1 MSGTDVQS
9 ILNNALSQ
17 LKSIESSGSATGGS
31 SSNTQFINSIYS
43 LVGDAETL
51 SEGGNQQTAS
61 AVGGIVKNV
70 INAILSLGTG
80 ERDKANQ
87 EVKTNTENANT
98 LGQNAE
104 TTFQNTNQQVT
115 EIMNSITE
123 NTSALESAM
132 EQIQALG
139 GDQGVIAEAQ
149 AQLEEQLT
157 IIEEQKNILNSSD
170 STPQEKEAA
179 LNSINNASV
188 EIAGLVESIGTYQAE
203 IETQNAAVET
213 ATTNVSG
220 LIEQSVSTIA
230 DGAAKLQAY
239 MQQGAAQITTNT
251 TSSVTGTGN
260 TVTGQSATAA
270 GNAAGS
276 NVFTASI
283 APKLLRIGADQSGA
297 GTIRLGGAVSNL
309 SALTKAIGEM
319 GSDLTEMANF
329 VNSVGGIGENFLNL
343 VGQYG
348 ETLEPVI
355 VAVGSW
361 DAVADANE
369 QLQTAITDYSAASGI
384 AVQSSDETSAS
395 QGQNKAPAS
404 APQAP
409 AEGGQVQNTGD
420 VKFEFDT
427 NLFRMGFESQ
437 GA

>member
-123 NTSALESAM
+123 NTSSLESAM

-149 AQLEEQLT
+149 EQLEEQLT

-188 EIAGLVESIGTYQAE
+188 VIAGLVESIGTYQAE
-203 IETQNAAVET
+203 IEAQNAAVET

-239 MQQGAAQITTNT
+239 MQQGAGQITTNT

-270 GNAAGS
+270 GNAASS

-404 APQAP
+404 APQTP

>member
-70 INAILSLGTG
+70 ISAILSLGTG

-123 NTSALESAM
+123 NTSSLESAM

-220 LIEQSVSTIA
+220 LIEQSVSTIS
-230 DGAAKLQAY
+230 DGTAKLQAY
-239 MQQGAAQITTNT
+239 MQQGAGQITTNT

-260 TVTGQSATAA
+260 TITGQTATAA

-361 DAVADANE
+361 ETVADANE
-369 QLQTAITDYSAASGI
+369 HLQTAITDYSAASGI

-404 APQAP
+404 APQTP

>member
-70 INAILSLGTG
+70 ISAILSLGTG
-80 ERDKANQ
+80 ERNKANQ
-87 EVKTNTENANT
+87 EVKTNTKNANT

-123 NTSALESAM
+123 NTSSLESAM

-149 AQLEEQLT
+149 EQLEEQLT

-179 LNSINNASV
+179 LNSINNASAV
-188 EIAGLVESIGTYQAE
+188 IAGLVESIGTYQAE
-203 IETQNAAVET
+203 IEAQNAAVET

-239 MQQGAAQITTNT
+239 MQQGAGQITTNT

-270 GNAAGS
+270 GNAASS